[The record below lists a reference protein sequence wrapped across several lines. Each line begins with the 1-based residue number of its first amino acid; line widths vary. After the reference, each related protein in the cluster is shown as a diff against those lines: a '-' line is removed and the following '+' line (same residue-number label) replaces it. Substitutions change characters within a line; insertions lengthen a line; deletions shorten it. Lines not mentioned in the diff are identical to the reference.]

1 VVYVLA
7 IVAAAVV
14 AVGEVVQ
21 QRWAAAAPPEL
32 NLSPRLLLWLVRRP
46 AWLGGI
52 VCSFVGNGLFAAAL
66 NVGSVI
72 RVEAVFLIR
81 LVFVLIV
88 AAIWNRHRI
97 PRREV
102 LGGVTITVGLVG
114 FLLAAQ
120 PGPGSPGA
128 VPDLRWAVGA
138 GATAT
143 VAALL
148 AVVAAR
154 TSGRRRAMLLGAGA
168 GILFGLQATLIQSAV
183 RQLAERG
190 VIGLLAG
197 WHAYAVVVVALA
209 GMLLVQSAFE
219 TAPIEASY
227 PAVVVAQLVTAVAI
241 GVGVVGVH
249 IRADP
254 LALAVLIPAFGLMVL
269 GVVAL
274 ASSPLVTARAGN
286 DAAEGR

>member
-1 VVYVLA
+1 MVYALA
-7 IVAAAVV
+7 IVATIVV
-14 AVGEVVQ
+14 AAGEVVQ
-21 QRWAAAAPPEL
+21 QRWAAAAPPEF

-52 VCSFVGNGLFAAAL
+52 ACSFVGNGLFAAAL
-66 NVGSVI
+66 SVGSVI

-81 LVFVLIV
+81 LVFVLII

-97 PRREV
+97 PPREV

-114 FLLAAQ
+114 FLLAAE
-120 PGPGSPGA
+120 PGRGNPA
-128 VPDLRWAVGA
+128 NVPDLRWAIGA
-138 GATAT
+138 GATAA

-154 TSGRRRAMLLGAGA
+154 TSGRRRAVFLGAGA
-168 GILFGLQATLIQSAV
+168 GILFGLQAALIQSAV
-183 RQLAERG
+183 RLLAERG
-190 VIGLLAG
+190 VVALLTG

-249 IRADP
+249 IRTDAV
-254 LALAVLIPAFGLMVL
+254 ALAVLIPAFALMIL

-274 ASSPLVTARAGN
+274 ASSPLVTARAAN
-286 DAAEGR
+286 DRTEGR